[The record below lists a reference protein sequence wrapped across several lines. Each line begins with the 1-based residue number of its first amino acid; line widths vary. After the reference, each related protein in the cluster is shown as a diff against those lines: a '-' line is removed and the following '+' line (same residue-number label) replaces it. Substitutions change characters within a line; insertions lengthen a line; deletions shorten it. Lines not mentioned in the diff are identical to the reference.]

1 MTNQHV
7 ALPTIEWLPMVRD
20 HVTSE
25 GFLQYVNSFISILDF
40 IIQNEVFVIII
51 PLVKGSLQLQNN
63 TKVGDWFL
71 FEQFTMIR
79 VYGLEEKP
87 YQK

>member
-1 MTNQHV
+1 MN
-7 ALPTIEWLPMVRD
+7 I
-20 HVTSE
+20 
-25 GFLQYVNSFISILDF
+25 NIINKIIISSHLRLFYFYKLDF
-40 IIQNEVFVIII
+40 IIKNKVFVIII
-51 PLVKGSLQLQNN
+51 LLVKGSLQLEKT
-63 TKVGDWFL
+63 TKVGDSFF

>member
-1 MTNQHV
+1 V
-7 ALPTIEWLPMVRD
+7 AAYGKRSCKLFY
-20 HVTSE
+20 VTL
-25 GFLQYVNSFISILDF
+25 GFLQYVNSFMSILDF
-40 IIQNEVFVIII
+40 IIQKEVFVIII